1 MVNGWDENKIKQF
14 NEWINVCKSYNFVH
28 DEKKEYYKK
37 KETYLLVSTI
47 IISSIVT
54 IASSLSLILSYN
66 FALNILSAVLA
77 GLTTGINI
85 YTKNDNAEQKIT
97 KHANSARGYRE
108 IVSRLE
114 KELVLDLEHRTNGND
129 LINII
134 SEQMLN
140 LETGSESIPLITP
153 EEYNRL
159 DSTKHII
166 HSTTTKTEIVGSNNT
181 YSRAQQQQPNDIAHS
196 FHSIQLSSH
205 HDNSEI
211 KQDGNLDVETGNA
224 DIITGLSPS
233 NNKKFELFFKKYPSS
248 NQQMLNFQLNR
259 INAKQ

>member
-1 MVNGWDENKIKQF
+1 
-14 NEWINVCKSYNFVH
+14 
-28 DEKKEYYKK
+28 
-37 KETYLLVSTI
+37 
-47 IISSIVT
+47 
-54 IASSLSLILSYN
+54 
-66 FALNILSAVLA
+66 
-77 GLTTGINI
+77 
-85 YTKNDNAEQKIT
+85 
-97 KHANSARGYRE
+97 
-108 IVSRLE
+108 
-114 KELVLDLEHRTNGND
+114 
-129 LINII
+129 
-134 SEQMLN
+134 MLN

-166 HSTTTKTEIVGSNNT
+166 HSATTKTEIVGSNNT
-181 YSRAQQQQPNDIAHS
+181 YLRSQQQQQQQQQPNDIAHS
-196 FHSIQLSSH
+196 FHSIQPSSH

-211 KQDGNLDVETGNA
+211 KQDGNLDIETGNA